1 MNAAKGKYN
10 IYIFNVI
17 KSWKKM
23 HILQKSEREREKEP
37 KLNVT
42 KIGRL
47 SKKENDVRPCI
58 EKPKLKILIER

>member
-23 HILQKSEREREKEP
+23 HILQKSEREKEP

-58 EKPKLKILIER
+58 EKPKLSVLW